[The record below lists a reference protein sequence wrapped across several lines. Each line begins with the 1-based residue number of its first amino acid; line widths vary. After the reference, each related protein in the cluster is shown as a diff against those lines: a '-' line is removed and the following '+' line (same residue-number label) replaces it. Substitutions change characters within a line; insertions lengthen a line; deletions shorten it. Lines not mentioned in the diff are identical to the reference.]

1 MNFINPKTDFAFK
14 KIFGSSESKDILISF
29 LNALLYEAQPVIE
42 DLEILDPYLA
52 PKIQGVKDTYLDVKA
67 KITGNKTVIIEMQVL
82 NVESFEK
89 RILYNAAKAYS
100 VQLKKGDKY
109 DLLNPVIALT
119 ITDFQM
125 FETLETVISRFVLK
139 EKTFFVDFLT
149 NELEFV
155 FVELPKFNKTLEE
168 LETLTDKWIYF
179 MKTARTLD
187 FVPEQLGNVPEL
199 CHAFSI
205 ANEANLGPEELEDLE
220 RREIYI
226 QDQRGAITKATRLGI
241 EEGIKQGIKQGIE
254 QGIEQGIKQAN
265 LKLIL
270 RLLERSLNPLSPD
283 IKTRIGQLSIEE
295 LESLG
300 EAVLEFTNLSDLTT
314 WLQAPRN
321 PQ

>member
-14 KIFGSSESKDILISF
+14 KIFGSDESKDILISF
-29 LNALLYEAQPVIE
+29 LNAILYEAEPVIE

-52 PKIQGVKDTYLDVKA
+52 PKIKGVKDTYLDVKA
-67 KITGNKTVIIEMQVL
+67 KITGDKTVIIEMQVL

-125 FETLETVISRFVLK
+125 FENLETVISRFVLK

-155 FVELPKFNKTLEE
+155 FVELPKFDKRLEE

-179 MKTARTLD
+179 MKTARTLSS
-187 FVPEQLGNVPEL
+187 VPEQLGNVPEL
-199 CHAFSI
+199 RHAFSI
-205 ANEANLGPEELEDLE
+205 ANEANLEPDELEDLE
-220 RREIYI
+220 RREIFI
-226 QDQRGAITKATRLGI
+226 QDQRGAIAKATRLGM
-241 EEGIKQGIKQGIE
+241 EKGIKQGIE
-254 QGIEQGIKQAN
+254 QGIEQGIKQG
-265 LKLIL
+265 KLQLII
-270 RLLERSLNPLSPD
+270 RLLERSLGALSLEIQTSID
-283 IKTRIGQLSIEE
+283 RLSAEQ
-295 LESLG
+295 LESLT
-300 EAVLEFTNLSDLTT
+300 EAVLDFATLSDLAT
-314 WLQAPRN
+314 WLETHSN